1 MHKVLSAA
9 SVGSVGD
16 LARIARLLADR
27 EVNIDAIGG
36 GEAAVLGGTAGII
49 SMLISRD
56 DETAEEEAATL
67 DEIVEELRALQLDGG
82 RTLADVQAYEALD
95 VELDDRPGQL
105 ADAAALISGQGI
117 NIMSV
122 MSVDAHADWAVASL
136 AFQSADARDQAR
148 EVLEG
153 GGFTVMEPHGAR
165 RRRRRVTKVLG
176 GQVLKGDH
184 GRDADED

>member
-27 EVNIDAIGG
+27 EINIDAIGG

-56 DETAEEEAATL
+56 DETAGQEEATL
-67 DEIVEELRALQLDGG
+67 EEVVEELRALQLDGG
-82 RTLADVQAYEALD
+82 RSLGDVQAYEALD
-95 VELDDRPGQL
+95 VELDDSPGQM
-105 ADAAALISGQGI
+105 ADAAALISEAGI

-122 MSVDAHADWAVASL
+122 MSVDVHANWAAVSL
-136 AFQSADARDQAR
+136 SFESAAVRDEARQI
-148 EVLEG
+148 LEG
-153 GGFTVMEPHGAR
+153 GGFTVMDPHGAR
-165 RRRRRVTKVLG
+165 RRRRRVTRVLNG
-176 GQVLKGDH
+176 RVLKGD
-184 GRDADED
+184 RRREDED